1 MTAPTPDPLA
11 LAGQIQRERDSFIP
25 GTALLRAWSQRH
37 PAVVRLAEVVHAVE
51 RCGASTA
58 LTDVVVLCEV
68 LRQTIHDALD
78 QRDALAAALRAA
90 HEENARLLE
99 EKTRLWGALGDLID
113 AVEDKG
119 LSCCGCGCCCNGSK
133 HKAMRAARDAAD
145 AALAGGKG
153 EG

>member
-1 MTAPTPDPLA
+1 MTIPTPDPLA
-11 LAGQIQRERDSFIP
+11 LAEEAIRELEQLAAF
-25 GTALLRAWSQRH
+25 ALPHGYVMQF
-37 PAVVRLAEVVHAVE
+37 
-51 RCGASTA
+51 
-58 LTDVVVLCEV
+58 
-68 LRQTIHDALD
+68 DAIS
-78 QRDALAAALRAA
+78 ALAAALRAA